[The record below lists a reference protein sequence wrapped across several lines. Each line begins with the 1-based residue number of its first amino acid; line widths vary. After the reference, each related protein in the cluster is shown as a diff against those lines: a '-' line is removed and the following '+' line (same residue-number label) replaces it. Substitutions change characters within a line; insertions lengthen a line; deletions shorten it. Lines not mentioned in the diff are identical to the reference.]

1 MITVTQMLLIGKDCG
16 LNTVYEAWSQVQSHW
31 DAFFGY
37 YANFNE
43 EQRVFNKELFDL
55 GLLEMNPDPNT
66 HGMYRWPEEDVQID
80 TVLEKLGVKY
90 EEPDWGA
97 IDQQSLDADSKAEEI
112 DSTLFLFDSDKG
124 SY

>member
-1 MITVTQMLLIGKDCG
+1 MFNVTQMLLIGKDCG
-16 LNTVYEAWSQVQSHW
+16 LSTVYEAWSQVQSHW
-31 DAFFGY
+31 DAFFS

-124 SY
+124 SH